1 MPVEAELI
9 ERNTSLPSSFAAAMD
24 RFPPEVGELIMQLK
38 RAGMAIDENNP
49 QQVLQAPA
57 VSFQMISPGRC

>member
-1 MPVEAELI
+1 
-9 ERNTSLPSSFAAAMD
+9 MD

-38 RAGMAIDENNP
+38 QAGMTIDENNP

-57 VSFQMISPGRC
+57 VSFKMIAW